1 MRFVATA
8 ASTAFPPEAS
18 TASPAAVAR
27 WCGDATHAEGKRRD
41 SMDGEESWHSAV
53 SPTRGGDS
61 SAGGGR
67 VRSYDVVD
75 AEGQALVPEGTL
87 RGMDRLL
94 ELQELDLSIDRLTA
108 RHRELE
114 GGDELRRVRALLG
127 EAEARL
133 GELRLALDS
142 LGRDQRRLE
151 GDIDSMERKIEAE
164 RRRLLDGS
172 VANPKELQAIEA
184 EVRNLQSRK
193 SHAEDLVLE
202 QMERGEEMHVR
213 LGPIEAG
220 EAEARQRV
228 ANLEEGSARELV
240 EVERALAER
249 RTERTAL
256 LPAIDPDLLELYEE
270 LRRQKRGIGVA
281 ALVDGV
287 CQACHQK
294 LSPMYIDRL
303 KRTEGVRRC
312 EYCRRILVF

>member
-1 MRFVATA
+1 
-8 ASTAFPPEAS
+8 
-18 TASPAAVAR
+18 
-27 WCGDATHAEGKRRD
+27 
-41 SMDGEESWHSAV
+41 
-53 SPTRGGDS
+53 
-61 SAGGGR
+61 
-67 VRSYDVVD
+67 
-75 AEGQALVPEGTL
+75 
-87 RGMDRLL
+87 MDRLL

-114 GGDELRRVRALLG
+114 GGDELRRVRTVLG

-184 EVRNLQSRK
+184 EVRNLESRK

-202 QMERGEEMHVR
+202 QMERGEELHVR
-213 LGPIEAG
+213 LGPIEAD

-249 RTERTAL
+249 RTERAAL

>member
-1 MRFVATA
+1 MATA
-8 ASTAFPPEAS
+8 ASRAFPPEAS

-27 WCGDATHAEGKRRD
+27 WCGEATHAEGKRRD
-41 SMDGEESWHSAV
+41 SIGGEESWHSAP
-53 SPTRGGDS
+53 SPTRGGD

-67 VRSYDVVD
+67 VRSYDTVD
-75 AEGQALVPEGTL
+75 AEGQALAPEGTL

-114 GGDELRRVRALLG
+114 GGDELRRVRTVLG

-184 EVRNLQSRK
+184 EVRNLESRK

-202 QMERGEEMHVR
+202 QMERGEELHVR
-213 LGPIEAG
+213 LGPIEAD

-249 RTERTAL
+249 RTERAAL
-256 LPAIDPDLLELYEE
+256 L
-270 LRRQKRGIGVA
+270 
-281 ALVDGV
+281 
-287 CQACHQK
+287 
-294 LSPMYIDRL
+294 
-303 KRTEGVRRC
+303 
-312 EYCRRILVF
+312 